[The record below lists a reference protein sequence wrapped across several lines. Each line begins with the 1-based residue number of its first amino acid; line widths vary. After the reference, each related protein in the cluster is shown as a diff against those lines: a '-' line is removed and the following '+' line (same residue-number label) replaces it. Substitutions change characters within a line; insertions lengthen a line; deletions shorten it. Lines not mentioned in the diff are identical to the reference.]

1 MEERVKVNAKF
12 KDRLFRLLFGAE
24 ENKQYLLQLYNA
36 VNDTDYTD
44 VNALQMT
51 TIDDAIYMHMKN
63 DSSFIIASEM
73 DLYEHQSTY
82 NPNMPLRGFLYFG
95 HLYEKYVK
103 NTGKNVYGRE
113 LIEIPTPRYVVFY
126 NGTDEMPDE
135 TVLRL
140 SDAFMKPD
148 DTGGYEWTARM
159 LNINKGH
166 NRKLMEKCRP
176 LKEYSDLIY
185 LTRRYQK
192 EMEDKKA
199 AIDKAVK
206 EAETWECLGAY
217 LTNHR
222 NEVIDV
228 LLTEYDELLH
238 ENQCREEGRRE

>member
-1 MEERVKVNAKF
+1 MQKKLNSICCS
-12 KDRLFRLLFGAE
+12 
-24 ENKQYLLQLYNA
+24 YINA
-36 VNDTDYTD
+36 VNNTDYTD

-82 NPNMPLRGFLYFG
+82 NLNMPLRGFWYFG
-95 HLYEKYVK
+95 HFYEKYVK

-113 LIEIPTPRYVVFY
+113 LIEIPTPRYIVFY

-148 DTGGYEWTARM
+148 DTGGYEWTAKM

-176 LKEYSDLIY
+176 LKEFSIRLLEISPKACYTLARIGSKSR
-185 LTRRYQK
+185 LTSK
-192 EMEDKKA
+192 VHSA
-199 AIDKAVK
+199 
-206 EAETWECLGAY
+206 
-217 LTNHR
+217 
-222 NEVIDV
+222 
-228 LLTEYDELLH
+228 
-238 ENQCREEGRRE
+238 